1 MSLREKLTAFW
12 HTSRSSEGKATR
24 RPHHRGAPRLEGR
37 APGEGDWLAPR
48 HLALHASSRGR
59 ACPRRDLARCAPPDV
74 RLVER
79 AAGAMR
85 RAVLTS
91 AEGRLRA
98 MSMTRTVLL
107 AFVLVLSVVGLGAGL
122 LAPAALTPPG
132 AEARTEPVRPVE
144 EANPGK
150 KSALRGEPQDRFP
163 DVRVMRRELMRVC
176 Y

>member
-1 MSLREKLTAFW
+1 
-12 HTSRSSEGKATR
+12 
-24 RPHHRGAPRLEGR
+24 
-37 APGEGDWLAPR
+37 
-48 HLALHASSRGR
+48 
-59 ACPRRDLARCAPPDV
+59 
-74 RLVER
+74 
-79 AAGAMR
+79 MR